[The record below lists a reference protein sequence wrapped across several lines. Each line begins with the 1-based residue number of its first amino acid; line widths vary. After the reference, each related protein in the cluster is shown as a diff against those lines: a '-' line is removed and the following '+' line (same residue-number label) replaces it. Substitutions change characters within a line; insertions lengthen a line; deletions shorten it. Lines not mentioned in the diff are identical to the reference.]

1 MGKFVHDFASSLPL
15 FGKGVIL
22 TIEITFLSLVL
33 AVMIGA
39 IFALFALSSIKPLI
53 WLNSVYVWI
62 VRGTPLILQIVF
74 LYYAMSQSFRIN
86 LTAFEAGTLA
96 LAFHNG
102 AYLSEIFRAAIQ
114 TIDRG
119 QQEAA
124 SALGMSKSLAM
135 RRVIAPQAVK
145 HAIPPTINQ
154 FIIGLKDSS
163 LVAYIGVTETYNVA
177 LGEYS
182 RTYLPTEWFAIAGVY
197 YLVLTLVFTL
207 LGKWAERQLDVTRR
221 KRRRGTLGTT
231 EGVSA

>member
-1 MGKFVHDFASSLPL
+1 M
-15 FGKGVIL
+15 
-22 TIEITFLSLVL
+22 TIEITFLSLAL
-33 AVMIGA
+33 AVVIGSV
-39 IFALFALSSIKPLI
+39 FALFALSKIKPLM
-53 WLNSVYVWI
+53 WLNAAYVWI

-74 LYYAMSQSFRIN
+74 LYYAMSQSFHIN
-86 LTAFEAGTLA
+86 LSAFEAGALA

-114 TIDRG
+114 SIDMG
-119 QQEAA
+119 QHEAA
-124 SALGMSKSLAM
+124 SAIGMSKSLAM

-182 RTYLPTEWFAIAGVY
+182 RTYAPTEWFAIAGIY
-197 YLVLTLVFTL
+197 YLVLTLIFTL
-207 LGKWAERQLDVTRR
+207 LGKWAERRLDVT
-221 KRRRGTLGTT
+221 KRAGKSR
-231 EGVSA
+231 VSVASKEVSM